1 MKRHCLTQLLL
12 STALLVFGGAAL
24 HAGSPRVTSV
34 FPAGGQ
40 RGAEGEIECRGGN
53 LEDAKGLLFDE
64 PGFEVTPVAAEKN
77 KFKVKVKIA
86 PDARLGEHTFRVI
99 TASGVADVRL
109 YYVSPFPMVA
119 EVENDKKE
127 GTPSAPQEVPLGVT
141 VYGTTP
147 DEDQDRFVIEAKKGE
162 RISAEVIA
170 ARFQTQRIYDPLL
183 AITTLD
189 GKPLISVD
197 DTAFTRQDPV
207 ASIIAP
213 EDGKYIVSIKEA
225 TNSGRGECEYLL
237 NIGKF
242 PRPLAVYP
250 PGAPAGEEAK
260 FTLLGDASGP
270 LEKTIKLP
278 ESAVDHF
285 ELFPEEGQP
294 APQPNFIRVSK
305 FPNVL
310 EAEPN
315 NEPAKGTPT
324 DHALPLA
331 FNGIVSEKGD
341 ADFFKFRAKKGESFD
356 VRVFARHLR
365 SPLDPVLSIYDAKG
379 NRIAQNDDSGGIDSY
394 LRWNAPADGE
404 FSVAITDQLS
414 RGGPLFTYRIE
425 ITPVEPR
432 IAVWLPEMVPNSSQE
447 RRAIVVPKGN
457 RYASLVRV
465 KRNDIGGDLELTP
478 HQMLSGV
485 TAEGKL
491 MDKSVDTIPVVFEAA
506 PDATPASAPFT
517 IVAKP
522 VANEKPVESEVEH
535 EVDVAENG
543 NQKSFYSVKEHRLTA
558 AITEPVPVKINLV
571 QPKVPVLQSGSLN
584 LKVVAE
590 RQDNFKGPINI
601 ALLYTPPG
609 IGSAGTVQI
618 KENENEAHV
627 TISANGNA
635 PLQKWQVCVV
645 GNADFGKGPVW
656 FSTQLVDI
664 QVAAP
669 FVGGK
674 IARTFV
680 DQGEST
686 TVSVKLD
693 QKIPFEGKAKV
704 ALLGLPP
711 NTTAEEQEITKDD
724 SEVKFTVKTEKTAP
738 VAQHKQLFCQFNLVK
753 DGETMTNS
761 FANGGILRIDKASVA
776 KNEEPKK

>member
-1 MKRHCLTQLLL
+1 MNRTVSTHLLSASLLL
-12 STALLVFGGAAL
+12 LGSAVL

-64 PGFEVTPVAAEKN
+64 PGFEVTPVAADKN
-77 KFKVKVKIA
+77 KFKVKVKVA
-86 PDARLGEHTFRVI
+86 PDARLGEHTFRVL

-119 EVENDKKE
+119 EVESEKKE
-127 GTPSAPQEVPLGVT
+127 DPAPAQAVPLGVT
-141 VYGTTP
+141 IYGTTP
-147 DEDQDRFVIEAKKGE
+147 GEDQDRFVVEAKKGE

-170 ARFQTQRIYDPLL
+170 ARFQTQRIYDPFLT
-183 AITTLD
+183 ITTAD
-189 GKPLISVD
+189 GKPLISID

-207 ASIIAP
+207 ASVVAP
-213 EDGKYIVSIKEA
+213 EDGKYIVTIKEA
-225 TNSGRGECEYLL
+225 TNSGNGECQYLL

-250 PGAPAGEEAK
+250 AGGPAGEELK
-260 FTLLGDASGP
+260 FTLLGDATGP
-270 LEKTIKLP
+270 LEKSMKLP
-278 ESAVDHF
+278 DSALDHF
-285 ELFPEEGQP
+285 ELFAEDGQP

-310 EAEPN
+310 EVEPN
-315 NEPAKGTPT
+315 NDVANGTST
-324 DHALPLA
+324 DQPLPLA
-331 FNGIVSEKGD
+331 FNGIISEKGD
-341 ADFFKFRAKKGESFD
+341 VDIFKFHAKKGEGFD
-356 VRVFARHLR
+356 VAVYARRLR
-365 SPLDPVLSIYDAKG
+365 SPLDPVLSIYDGKG

-394 LRWNAPADGE
+394 LRWSAPADGE
-404 FSVAITDQLS
+404 FFVGVTDQLS
-414 RGGPLFTYRIE
+414 RGGPLFTYRVE
-425 ITPVEPR
+425 ITAVEPR
-432 IAVWLPEMVPNSSQE
+432 LAVWLPEMVPNSSQE

-457 RYASLVRV
+457 RYASLVHV
-465 KRNDIGGDLELTP
+465 KREDIGGDLELTAKEMP
-478 HQMLSGV
+478 AGV
-485 TAEGKL
+485 TAEGTL
-491 MDKSVDTIPVVFEAA
+491 MDKSVDTVPVVFEAGA
-506 PDATPASAPFT
+506 DAAEVTTPFT
-517 IVAKP
+517 IEATPVKPPNDKP
-522 VANEKPVESEVEH
+522 VTSKIEH

-558 AITEPVPVKINLV
+558 AVTDPVPVKINLV
-571 QPKVPVLQSGSLN
+571 QPKAPVLQNGSLN

-590 RQDNFKGPINI
+590 RQNDFKGPISI

-618 KENENEAHV
+618 KENENEGTV

-635 PLQKWQVCVV
+635 PLQKWKVCVV
-645 GNADFGKGPVW
+645 GSADFGKGPVW

-664 QVAAP
+664 EAAAP

-686 TVSVKLD
+686 TVTVKLE

-711 NTTAEEQEITKDD
+711 NTSADEQEITKDD
-724 SEVKFTVKTEKTAP
+724 TEVKFTVRTEKTAP
-738 VAQHKQLFCQFNLVK
+738 VAQHKQLFCQFHLVK
-753 DGETMTNS
+753 DGETMTNT